1 MIAGTCILKSQKE
14 IVDAA
19 LEDSLTPAVFLFDVD
34 GVLVQPLGYRAAV
47 RATVEDIAHRLGIN
61 GAAPDDETIAVFEAQ
76 GITCEWDMIP
86 MTLAV
91 LLEDFLRQTGAELNL
106 DLFQSACASIP
117 NFPHRR
123 LQPDYAA
130 AFRALGQF
138 SQPGEAPAD
147 TLLLACQNGLADHLF
162 PRLSRQ
168 GIMRDL
174 LRFTRRPAQSLTTR
188 IFETYALGNE
198 VFGQSMRLPPEV
210 QSVST
215 LSAYDRP
222 LLSPQMCA
230 RLLSAEKQGRVR
242 SAAYTA
248 RPSLPLSPSEEPLA
262 VFAPEAEM
270 ALRLVG
276 LDEIQLV
283 GSGQMGEAAARL
295 HEREDRLTKPAPYHA
310 LTAAAAA
317 LSGSRSGALEWIV
330 QVYRFFEKGAQ
341 QPPLLINSVPL
352 PPRFE
357 LHIFE
362 DSPAGMRGGIEAAG
376 LFAEMGC
383 HAQLVLWGIS
393 DHAEKQAALQQAGAK
408 VYPDINS
415 ALADAL

>member
-1 MIAGTCILKSQKE
+1 M
-14 IVDAA
+14 
-19 LEDSLTPAVFLFDVD
+19 TPAVFLFDVD

-47 RATVEDIAHRLGIN
+47 RATVNDIARRMGIHA
-61 GAAPDDETIAVFEAQ
+61 AAPDDETIAVFEAQ

-106 DLFQSACASIP
+106 DSFQSACASIP
-117 NFPHRR
+117 NFPHRS

-138 SQPGEAPAD
+138 SRPGEAPSD
-147 TLLLACQNGLADHLF
+147 TLLLACQNGLADQLF

-168 GIMRDL
+168 GILHEL
-174 LRFTRRPAQSLTTR
+174 LSFTRRPAQSLTTR

-198 VFGQSMRLPPEV
+198 VFNQSMRLPSEV
-210 QSVST
+210 QTVST
-215 LSAYDRP
+215 LNAYDRP
-222 LLSPQMCA
+222 LLSPQMRA
-230 RLLSAEKQGRVR
+230 RLLLAEKQGRVR

-248 RPSLPLSPSEEPLA
+248 RPSQPLTPSDEPLA

-276 LDEIQLV
+276 LEEIQLV

-317 LSGSRSGALEWIV
+317 LSGSLSGALEWIV
-330 QVYRFFEKGAQ
+330 QVYRFFEEGER
-341 QPPLLINSVPL
+341 QPALQIDAVPL
-352 PPRFE
+352 PTQFE

-376 LFAEMGC
+376 LFAQMGC
-383 HAQLVLWGIS
+383 QVKLVLWGIS
-393 DHAEKQAALQQAGAK
+393 DHAEKQEALQQAGAK